1 MSHHESMARG
11 ADSRMVDRMLFFSDA
26 VFAIVL
32 TLLAL
37 DLRPPE
43 GHEAVPTSVSDILL
57 PIGNHLIVFIISFVL
72 VGQWWLIHLRATRQL
87 RDFDWPT
94 AIANLVFLL
103 GITLMPFV
111 TTLLT
116 SNFRSTPNLT
126 VYWGELFFTSASMT
140 VLSLIMTRD
149 RGRLI
154 GGIDKRERLWRATR
168 SVIPGIAFLSGVI
181 LALYDHLLLSANCW
195 VAIIPLRIIAG
206 VVYRHTG
213 KPVATDLPPQYAID
227 APSVTKEDRD

>member
-43 GHEAVPTSVSDILL
+43 GHEAAPTSVSDILF

-87 RDFDWPT
+87 RAFDWPS

-103 GITLMPFV
+103 GITLMPFAS
-111 TTLLT
+111 TLLT
-116 SNFRSTPNLT
+116 SNFRSTI
-126 VYWGELFFTSASMT
+126 FS
-140 VLSLIMTRD
+140 R
-149 RGRLI
+149 
-154 GGIDKRERLWRATR
+154 
-168 SVIPGIAFLSGVI
+168 
-181 LALYDHLLLSANCW
+181 
-195 VAIIPLRIIAG
+195 
-206 VVYRHTG
+206 
-213 KPVATDLPPQYAID
+213 
-227 APSVTKEDRD
+227 

>member
-1 MSHHESMARG
+1 MSHHESPPRAFDAR
-11 ADSRMVDRMLFFSDA
+11 MIDRMLFFSDA

-32 TLLAL
+32 TLLAV

-43 GHEAVPTSVSDILL
+43 SHEAAPSTISDILL

-87 RDFDWPT
+87 REFDWST

-126 VYWGELFFTSASMT
+126 LYWGELSFTSASMT

-149 RGRLI
+149 HGRLI

-168 SVIPGIAFLSGVI
+168 SVIPGIAFLTGVI
-181 LALYDHLLLSANCW
+181 LALCDQLLLSAYCW
-195 VAIIPLRIIAG
+195 VVLFPLRIIAG
-206 VVYRHTG
+206 IVYRQTG
-213 KPVATDLPPQYAID
+213 KANVNKSPDGAV
-227 APSVTKEDRD
+227 E